1 MDKYKKILIPSLYVG
16 VIGLMIGCSTVI
28 LNAIKNYVSV
38 DENYKFTIDN
48 VFDGDIVPVM
58 KSENDSIVR
67 PYISDSVKIG
77 RYFYDYE
84 SETEK
89 QESSI
94 ISYENVYMQNTGVDY
109 VDDEEFEIVS
119 ILDGEIIGIEDNE
132 IYGKIITV
140 KHGDNLI
147 TRYCN
152 VNNVLVSVGYKVSQ
166 GEIIA
171 SSNSS
176 VFDNNEMLHFEVIY
190 KGNIIDP
197 ENLYSIKISELDLN

>member
-1 MDKYKKILIPSLYVG
+1 
-16 VIGLMIGCSTVI
+16 
-28 LNAIKNYVSV
+28 
-38 DENYKFTIDN
+38 
-48 VFDGDIVPVM
+48 
-58 KSENDSIVR
+58 
-67 PYISDSVKIG
+67 
-77 RYFYDYE
+77 
-84 SETEK
+84 
-89 QESSI
+89 
-94 ISYENVYMQNTGVDY
+94 MQNTGVDY

>member
-132 IYGKIITV
+132 IYGKIITI